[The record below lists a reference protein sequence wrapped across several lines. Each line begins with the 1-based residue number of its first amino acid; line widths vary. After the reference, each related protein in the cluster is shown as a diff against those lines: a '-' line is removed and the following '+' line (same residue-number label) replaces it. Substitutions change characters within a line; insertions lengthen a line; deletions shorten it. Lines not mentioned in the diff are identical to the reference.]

1 MDQMKTGKFIAD
13 MRKAQGLTQKELAE
27 KLGMSDKTISK
38 WECGNGMPDNSIMIE
53 LCDIL
58 HINVNELLSGERL
71 SSENYSQ
78 KAEENIMN
86 LIQNTDA
93 TERNSKRSFIT
104 SLVGVIALIIAIG
117 FIVIISG
124 GMADISWFMDLPSL
138 IIIAGT
144 SLLMLLA
151 TGMLKD
157 FFHAF
162 RYFYRTDDTVTK
174 QQLIKS
180 YTAIKLA
187 MLTTML
193 SGILGVITPFIVI
206 LHGMSDLSTLGPN
219 ISVMCIC
226 VFYSATI
233 DLLLLPIAF
242 RLKAKINE

>member
-27 KLGMSDKTISK
+27 KLGLSDKTISK
-38 WECGNGMPDNSIMIE
+38 WECGNGMPDNSIMLE

-58 HINVNELLSGERL
+58 HISVNELLSGERL

-93 TERNSKRSFIT
+93 NERNNKRSFIST
-104 SLVGVIALIIAIG
+104 LVGVMALILVIW
-117 FIVIISG
+117 FIIITSG
-124 GMADISWFMDLPSL
+124 GMAGILWFADFTSL
-138 IIIAGT
+138 VIIMGT
-144 SLLMLLA
+144 SIIMLLS
-151 TGMLKD
+151 TGTMKD
-157 FFHAF
+157 FCYAF
-162 RYFYRTDDTVTK
+162 RYFCKTDATVSK
-174 QQLIKS
+174 QELIKS
-180 YTAIKLA
+180 YAAIKLV

-193 SGILGVITPFIVI
+193 GGILGVITPFIVV
-206 LHGMSDLSTLGPN
+206 LHSMDSPYSLGPN

-226 VFYSATI
+226 IFYSAII

-242 RLKAKINE
+242 RLKAKITE